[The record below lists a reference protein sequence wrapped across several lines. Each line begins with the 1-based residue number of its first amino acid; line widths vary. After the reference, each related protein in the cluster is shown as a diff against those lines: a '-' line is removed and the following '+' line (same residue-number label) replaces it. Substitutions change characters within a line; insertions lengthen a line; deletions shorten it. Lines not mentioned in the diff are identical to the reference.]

1 MPSARVAD
9 VGDILT
15 VVVCG
20 LALAL
25 TLLQPWWGRD
35 RVDADVVVAA
45 IDRHRELI
53 QPGDLV
59 LVHPPWRDDVV
70 ELARRS
76 LTLPPGAHIS
86 EAFTRRS
93 TDAWPAITVVAEG
106 VHPWP
111 AAIEA
116 RRRASHAAIID
127 DGTVR
132 FFRLPADPAATSTV
146 GAKVGTTAGT
156 TAGTDLIPTRVEVSD
171 AAGARTDCPWDSRAR
186 RHVCTG
192 LAAWMTVGADTLV
205 VNGRNEACTWAHP
218 ISGGRVVIDF
228 DTVDVSHGLHLQ
240 AALSD
245 AAVDNPDGAA
255 VNYALV
261 VDDVPSAQPLVVH
274 RRRGFQSMGVPPR
287 AGTARVQLIVSTEH
301 DGQRHTC
308 FRLRR
313 EAP

>member
-1 MPSARVAD
+1 MSQPSAGVAD
-9 VGDILT
+9 VVA

-20 LALAL
+20 LAFAATIAL
-25 TLLQPWWGRD
+25 PFWSRD
-35 RVDADVVVAA
+35 RLAATDVVAA
-45 IDRHRELI
+45 VERHRDLI

-70 ELARRS
+70 DLARRS
-76 LTLPPGAHIS
+76 QTLPRGAHIS

-93 TDAWPAITVVAEG
+93 TEAWPAITVVAEG

-111 AAIEA
+111 DAIER
-116 RRRASHAAIID
+116 RRRATDAAIIT
-127 DGTVR
+127 DGAMR
-132 FFRLPADPAATSTV
+132 FFRLPADPPAAS
-146 GAKVGTTAGT
+146 ASTTADT
-156 TAGTDLIPTRVEVSD
+156 TGLQLIPTQVDVVD
-171 AAGARTDCPWDSRAR
+171 HTGARTNCPWDSRLR

-192 LAAWMTVGADTLV
+192 LAAWMTVGSDTLV
-205 VNGRNEACTWAHP
+205 VDGRNEACTWAHP
-218 ISGGRVVIDF
+218 ISGGRVIIDF
-228 DTVDVSHGLHLQ
+228 GIVDLGLGLRLQ

-255 VNYALV
+255 VNYVLV
-261 VDDVPSAQPLVVH
+261 IDDVPTDPPLLVH
-274 RRRGFQSMGVPPR
+274 RRRGFQSLGLAPR
-287 AGTARVQLIVSTEH
+287 RATARVQLTVSTEH